1 MSRPT
6 ASAALGWLAAAGFLL
21 AGVPPFLRM
30 PLWCDATLHDTA
42 ARVILAG
49 GVHYRD
55 VFDTNPPGFAWLL
68 CGVRTLFGPSPE
80 AVRVVDLGVVV
91 AVVAGL
97 LVWARRAGASPAGV
111 AWAAAAAAALYPL
124 AHEFNHA
131 QRDVWMMLPAVAAC
145 GLRLRRA
152 DAPSRPSAVAE
163 GLLWG
168 LGCWVK
174 PHLLFVAAAVWLP
187 TARRLGWRDTA
198 AVFAGGV
205 LAGLAGLGWLVGTGA
220 WPHFLAVWRDWNHAY
235 GTLVWRELPFRV
247 TVQLGYFP
255 PYSLFALLAVPL
267 AAKNLRDRADPDPAR
282 FCRAVLAAA
291 YLGWLLSTLLLQ
303 RGFHYAHVPETLLML
318 AVFAA
323 NRWPLPALAVLIQV
337 AVGVVTLLAP
347 HALEPARPA
356 SWLHRHL
363 VDPNP
368 AFDPDRV
375 RWWAGCWDR
384 DPPRELRRGVA
395 RWGQHFGAHD
405 PVELGAVAD
414 FLRGE
419 GVRDGELIAWHD
431 SPSALYAELGV
442 QPGFRFLHVGTAWG
456 LGPWQRE
463 QVLRELQKAAPR
475 ARFAVSDLYR
485 VVRPGADLS
494 AGPDGLPPC
503 LPAWQRAEF
512 PFDQPVVF
520 RSPSGRHLVHAV
532 RNPVRSCVIPE
543 TLDQREPS
551 AGR

>member
-1 MSRPT
+1 MARRTVP
-6 ASAALGWLAAAGFLL
+6 AALGWLAAAGFLL

-55 VFDTNPPGFAWLL
+55 VFETNPPGFAWLL
-68 CGVRTLFGPSPE
+68 CGVRTVFGPSTE
-80 AVRVVDLGVVV
+80 AVRAVDLGVVV

-97 LVWARRAGASPAGV
+97 LAWARRAGASHAGV

-124 AHEFNHA
+124 SHEFNHA

-145 GLRLRRA
+145 GLRLRRVG
-152 DAPSRPSAVAE
+152 APAPACAVGE

-168 LGCWVK
+168 FGCWVK
-174 PHLLFVAAAVWLP
+174 PHLLFVAAGVWLA
-187 TARRLGWRDTA
+187 TARRLGFRDTA
-198 AVFAGGV
+198 AVFAGGA

-220 WPHFLAVWRDWNHAY
+220 WPHFADTWRNWNSAY
-235 GTLVWRELPFRV
+235 GAVVWRELPFRA
-247 TVQLGYFP
+247 TIQLGYFP
-255 PYSLFALLAVPL
+255 PYSLFALVAVPL
-267 AAKNLRDRADPDPAR
+267 AAKNLRDRDDPDPAR
-282 FCRAVLAAA
+282 FRRAVLAAA
-291 YLGWLLSTLLLQ
+291 YLAWLLSTLLLQ

-323 NRWPLPALAVLIQV
+323 NRWPLPCLAVLTQV
-337 AVGVVTLLAP
+337 AAGVVTLLAP
-347 HALEPARPA
+347 QPDRPS
-356 SWLHRHL
+356 SWVYRHL

-368 AFDPDRV
+368 AFDPDRA
-375 RWWAGCWDR
+375 RWWAGCWGR
-384 DPPRELRRGVA
+384 DPPREVRRGVA

-405 PVELGAVAD
+405 PVELGAAAD

-442 QPGFRFLHVGTAWG
+442 RPGFRFLHVGTAWG

-463 QVLRELQKAAPR
+463 QILKELREAAPR
-475 ARFAVSDLYR
+475 ARFVVSDLYR
-485 VVRPGADLS
+485 VVRPGSDLS
-494 AGPDGLPPC
+494 AGPDGLPVC
-503 LPAWQRAEF
+503 LPGWQRGEF

-532 RNPVRSCVIPE
+532 RNPVRGCVIPE
-543 TLDQREPS
+543 ALDQREPN
-551 AGR
+551 R